1 MRCIDQ
7 PPEKPT
13 ACPNEPNPPR
23 AALCEP
29 ESEVPE
35 EEWLEDEE
43 SLE

>member
-1 MRCIDQ
+1 MNQ

-13 ACPNEPNPPR
+13 ACPNEPKPPR
-23 AALCEP
+23 CELCEP

-35 EEWLEDEE
+35 EEWLEDDE